1 MSSTSSTLWISMT
14 VGVGLVTFTLLLGW
28 MNIQYNI
35 NGNFLKWLIL
45 PTLGY
50 GLAFILNTF
59 IQRTTC
65 GSTNLAQI
73 AKGSIT
79 VPLAMFGFLLLT
91 LLQRIRSPVE
101 VSVPPELRA
110 RYGGIFAI
118 AFYMFWAGMF
128 GESVAAGLAQSCPK

>member
-1 MSSTSSTLWISMT
+1 MT
-14 VGVGLVTFTLLLGW
+14 VGVGLSTLTLLLGW
-28 MNIQYNI
+28 MNIQYSI
-35 NGNFLKWLIL
+35 NGNMLKWFIL

-50 GLAFILNTF
+50 GLTFTLNSF

-91 LLQRIRSPVE
+91 LLQRVRSPIE
-101 VSVPPELRA
+101 ISVPAELRA
-110 RYGGIFAI
+110 QYGGIFAL

-128 GESVAAGLAQSCPK
+128 GESVAAGLAQSCPS